1 MSATIEQ
8 LMESNLLRV
17 FNEPDSDRRLTA
29 IADTYSAQV
38 RWTDDE
44 GVTLGHDALNAKAQA
59 LQDGQMAGLSF
70 VKAGPVAQT
79 RGFGYLAWNVVAPGN
94 QSALVSGFDV
104 ALVTDGLITD
114 LFTVI
119 TAGPPS

>member
-1 MSATIEQ
+1 MSDTIEQ

-17 FNEPDSDRRLTA
+17 FNEPDFDKRATA
-29 IADTYSAQV
+29 IGTTYSPQV

-44 GVTLGHDALNAKAQA
+44 GVSVGHDALNAKAQA

-70 VKAGPVAQT
+70 VKDGPVHQT
-79 RGFGYLAWNVVAPGN
+79 SGFGYLAWKVVAPG
-94 QSALVSGFDV
+94 SDDPIVSGFDV
-104 ALVTDGLITD
+104 ALINDERITE

-119 TAGPPS
+119 TAAPQ